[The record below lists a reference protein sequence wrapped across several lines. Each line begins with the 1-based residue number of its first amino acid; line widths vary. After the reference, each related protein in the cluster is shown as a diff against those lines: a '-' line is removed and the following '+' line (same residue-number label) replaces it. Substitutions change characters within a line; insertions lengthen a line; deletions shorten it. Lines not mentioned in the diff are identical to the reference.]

1 MLHWTDR
8 VFRGWDAIFNALSGG
23 DCEKSLNKTYRFE
36 LLLKGL
42 IYLFVGLWRVYF
54 QFRRFDLVSVRWQTV
69 LKLAKFKILDW
80 NIDNLA
86 ENVDNGKQD

>member
-1 MLHWTDR
+1 M
-8 VFRGWDAIFNALSGG
+8 FIFNS
-23 DCEKSLNKTYRFE
+23 E
-36 LLLKGL
+36 
-42 IYLFVGLWRVYF
+42 
-54 QFRRFDLVSVRWQTV
+54 FDLVSVRWQTV